1 MFTRINIYSY
11 YDSMNLNPRFKLH
24 SLYAVFCIVGMTTFV
39 SCLDMETEMNMRKSG
54 EVDVILKYFLDSDIA
69 EFGRGFG
76 ADDPWPLLLTEKDF
90 MLQTI
95 RNEGVKLV
103 RYRFRR
109 ISDGR
114 DRITVKLHAVS
125 VESLMSFLDWDVK
138 IEGNTDSG
146 SLEIVLPDYSRGLNE
161 ETRKILV
168 DLIGES
174 NFVLRIKPPG
184 KPVKIVGGDIQGT
197 TGVFIQSLTDLV
209 FSDELNSWQIA
220 W

>member
-1 MFTRINIYSY
+1 MFTCIDINSY

-24 SLYAVFCIVGMTTFV
+24 SLPVMFCIVVMTTFL
-39 SCLDMETEMNMRKSG
+39 SCLNIETEMNMRKNG
-54 EVDVILKYFLDSDIA
+54 EVDVILKYYLNSDIA

-103 RYRFRR
+103 SYRFRR
-109 ISDGR
+109 LSDGR
-114 DRITVKLHAVS
+114 DRIIVKLHAVS
-125 VESLMSFLDWDVK
+125 VEKLMSFLDWDVK

-146 SLEIVLPDYSRGLNE
+146 SLEIALPDYSRELNE
-161 ETRKILV
+161 ATRKILV

-174 NFVLRIKPPG
+174 SFVLKIKPPG

-197 TGVFIQSLTDLV
+197 TGVFIQSLADLV
-209 FSDELNSWQIA
+209 FSDESHSWQIA